1 MPDSA
6 APLECLVRQLR
17 RYRPPSL
24 STLIGMLQ
32 DNQDYA
38 DFVHLVQEFL
48 PERETEIM
56 TQAGP
61 EQQIASF
68 AGYFEDSH
76 FPLPYFLRFGE
87 AEEYSDLTQSI
98 PLIALGFGYQ
108 DYDDLVQNGNTGTM
122 LMTYFFRQPYGDQ
135 GARIALGEACQ
146 EQVPAD
152 LLQRIPEQG
161 FTPEE
166 LHKLLDG
173 TPYQALSTWGDL
185 IHLNTGN
192 ELLDTDEEMMS
203 NSVLPEWSKENV
215 TYFTRQ
221 WAEAQEKQQGPFAM
235 AEEFEKK
242 PAAYFQEVIDFI
254 VQQKEKLNNANL
266 K

>member
-1 MPDSA
+1 MSNPA
-6 APLECLVRQLR
+6 TPLECLVRKLR

-48 PERETEIM
+48 PEREIDILS
-56 TQAGP
+56 QPGP

-68 AGYFEDSH
+68 AGYFEDRY
-76 FPLPYFLRFGE
+76 FPLPQFLRFGE
-87 AEEYSDLTQSI
+87 AEEYSDLTQNI

-108 DYDDLVQNGNTGTM
+108 DYDDLVQNGNTGAM

-146 EQVPAD
+146 EQVPTE

-166 LHKLLDG
+166 LHQLLDG
-173 TPYQALSTWGDL
+173 TPYQSLATWGDL

-192 ELLDTDEEMMS
+192 ELLDIDEEMMS

-215 TYFTRQ
+215 AYFTRQ

-235 AEEFEKK
+235 AEKFEKK
-242 PAAYFQEVIDFI
+242 PAVYFQEVMNFID
-254 VQQKEKLNNANL
+254 QQKERQNGAKL

>member
-6 APLECLVRQLR
+6 APLECLIRQLR
-17 RYRPPSL
+17 FYRPPSI
-24 STLIGMLQ
+24 STLVGMLQ

-38 DFVHLVQEFL
+38 DFVHLVKEFV
-48 PERETEIM
+48 PERETEILG
-56 TQAGP
+56 QPGP

-68 AGYFEDSH
+68 AGYFEDRY
-76 FPLPYFLRFGE
+76 FPLPHFLRFGD

-108 DYDDLVQNGNTGTM
+108 DYDDLVQNGNTGAM

-135 GARIALGEACQ
+135 GARIALGESCQ
-146 EQVPAD
+146 EHVPAE

-166 LHKLLDG
+166 LHQLLDG
-173 TPYQALSTWGDL
+173 TSYQSLATWGDL

-192 ELLDTDEEMMS
+192 DLLDTDEEMLS
-203 NSVLPEWSKENV
+203 NSVLPEWSRENV

-235 AEEFEKK
+235 ADEFEKK
-242 PAAYFQEVIDFI
+242 PAAYFQELMDFI
-254 VQQKEKLNNANL
+254 DQQKERQNDAKL

>member
-1 MPDSA
+1 MPDPA

-17 RYRPPSL
+17 SYRPPSI

-48 PERETEIM
+48 PERETEILG
-56 TQAGP
+56 QPGP

-68 AGYFEDSH
+68 AGYFEDRY
-76 FPLPYFLRFGE
+76 FPLPHFLRFGD

-108 DYDDLVQNGNTGTM
+108 DYDDLVQNGNTGSM

-135 GARIALGEACQ
+135 GARISLGEACQ
-146 EQVPAD
+146 EHVSSE

-173 TPYQALSTWGDL
+173 TPYQALAAWGDL

-192 ELLDTDEEMMS
+192 DLLDTDEEMMS

-242 PAAYFQEVIDFI
+242 PAAYFQEVLDFI
-254 VQQKEKLNNANL
+254 DQQKEKQNDANL

>member
-1 MPDSA
+1 MPDPA
-6 APLECLVRQLR
+6 APLECLVWQLR
-17 RYRPPSL
+17 SYRQPSI

-38 DFVHLVQEFL
+38 DFVHLMKEFL
-48 PERETEIM
+48 PEREMEILG
-56 TQAGP
+56 QPGP
-61 EQQIASF
+61 EQQIVSF
-68 AGYFEDSH
+68 AISFEERY
-76 FPLPYFLRFGE
+76 FPLPHFLRFGE

-98 PLIALGFGYQ
+98 PLIALGFSYQ
-108 DYDDLVQNGNTGTM
+108 DYDDLVQNGNTGAM

-146 EQVPAD
+146 EQVPAE

-166 LHKLLDG
+166 LHRLLDG
-173 TPYQALSTWGDL
+173 TPYQALATWGDL
-185 IHLNTGN
+185 IHLITGN
-192 ELLDTDEEMMS
+192 DLLDTDEEMMS

-215 TYFTRQ
+215 AYFTRQ
-221 WAEAQEKQQGPFAM
+221 WAEAQEKQQGPFSM

-242 PAAYFQEVIDFI
+242 PLAYFQEVMDFI
-254 VQQKEKLNNANL
+254 DQQKESQNGTKT
-266 K
+266 

>member
-1 MPDSA
+1 MPDA
-6 APLECLVRQLR
+6 NTPLECLVRKLR
-17 RYRPPSL
+17 ASRPPSL

-32 DNQDYA
+32 DNQNYA
-38 DFVHLVQEFL
+38 DFVQLVKEFL
-48 PERETEIM
+48 PERETDILG
-56 TQAGP
+56 QPGP

-68 AGYFEDSH
+68 ASYFEDRY
-76 FPLPYFLRFGE
+76 FPLPHFLRFGE
-87 AEEYSDLTQSI
+87 AEEYADLTQSI

-108 DYDDLVQNGNTGTM
+108 DYDDLVQNGNTGAM

-146 EQVPAD
+146 EQVPAE

-161 FTPEE
+161 FTTEE
-166 LHKLLDG
+166 LHKLLDR
-173 TPYQALSTWGDL
+173 TPYQSLATWGDL

-215 TYFTRQ
+215 KYFTRQ

-235 AEEFEKK
+235 AEEFEKQ
-242 PAAYFQEVIDFI
+242 PSVYFQKIIDFI
-254 VQQKEKLNNANL
+254 DQQKEKQNDANL

>member
-1 MPDSA
+1 MPDPA
-6 APLECLVRQLR
+6 APLECLVRKLR
-17 RYRPPSL
+17 PFRQPSL

-38 DFVHLVQEFL
+38 DFVHLIKEFL
-48 PERETEIM
+48 PERETEILG
-56 TQAGP
+56 QPGP
-61 EQQIASF
+61 EQQVASF
-68 AGYFEDSH
+68 AGYFEDRY
-76 FPLPYFLRFGE
+76 FPLLHFLRYGE
-87 AEEYSDLTQSI
+87 AEEYADLTQSI

-108 DYDDLVQNGNTGTM
+108 DYDDLVQNGNTGSM

-135 GARIALGEACQ
+135 GARVALGEACQ
-146 EQVPAD
+146 EQVPAE

-161 FTPEE
+161 FTPQD

-173 TPYQALSTWGDL
+173 TPFQSLATWGDL

-192 ELLDTDEEMMS
+192 DLLDTDEEMMS
-203 NSVLPEWSKENV
+203 NSVLPEWSIENV
-215 TYFTRQ
+215 TYFTHQ

-235 AEEFEKK
+235 AEEFEKE
-242 PAAYFQEVIDFI
+242 PVAYFQEVIDFI
-254 VQQKEKLNNANL
+254 DQQKERQDGANL

>member
-1 MPDSA
+1 MPDA
-6 APLECLVRQLR
+6 TTPLECLVRKLR
-17 RYRPPSL
+17 SYRTPSL
-24 STLIGMLQ
+24 STLIRMLQ

-38 DFVHLVQEFL
+38 DFVHLVREFL
-48 PERETEIM
+48 PERETEILG
-56 TQAGP
+56 QPGP
-61 EQQIASF
+61 DQQIASF
-68 AGYFEDSH
+68 AGYFEDRY
-76 FPLPYFLRFGE
+76 FPLPHFLRYGE
-87 AEEYSDLTQSI
+87 AEEYADLTQSI

-108 DYDDLVQNGNTGTM
+108 DYDDLVQNGNTGSM

-146 EQVPAD
+146 EQVPAE

-161 FTPEE
+161 FAPEE

-173 TPYQALSTWGDL
+173 TSYQVLATWGDL
-185 IHLNTGN
+185 IHLNAGN
-192 ELLDTDEEMMS
+192 DLLDTDEEMMS

-215 TYFTRQ
+215 VYFTRQ
-221 WAEAQEKQQGPFAM
+221 WAEAQRIQQGPFAM

-242 PAAYFQEVIDFI
+242 PPAYFQEVMDFI
-254 VQQKEKLNNANL
+254 DQQKERQNDAKF

>member
-1 MPDSA
+1 MPKPA
-6 APLECLVRQLR
+6 TPLEGLVRQLR
-17 RYRPPSL
+17 SYRPPSL

-38 DFVHLVQEFL
+38 DFVHLIKEFL
-48 PERETEIM
+48 PERETEILG
-56 TQAGP
+56 QPGP
-61 EQQIASF
+61 EQQVASF
-68 AGYFEDSH
+68 AGYFEDRY
-76 FPLPYFLRFGE
+76 FPLLHFLRYGE
-87 AEEYSDLTQSI
+87 AEEYADLTQSI

-108 DYDDLVQNGNTGTM
+108 DYDDLVQNGNTGSM

-135 GARIALGEACQ
+135 GARVALGEACQ
-146 EQVPAD
+146 EQVPAE

-161 FTPEE
+161 FTPQD

-173 TPYQALSTWGDL
+173 TPFQSLATWGDL

-192 ELLDTDEEMMS
+192 DLLDTDEEMMS
-203 NSVLPEWSKENV
+203 NSVLPEWSIENV
-215 TYFTRQ
+215 TYFTHQ

-235 AEEFEKK
+235 AEEFEKE
-242 PAAYFQEVIDFI
+242 PVAYFQEVIDFI
-254 VQQKEKLNNANL
+254 DQQKERQDGANL